1 MESFNEI
8 SMDGFKV
15 VSGEY
20 VTTVPKPTAPVLT
33 ISDGRLSFTKR
44 DVLILNT
51 PEHVLIR
58 VNGEEQKILIVP
70 TKSTDKDAVK
80 WVAKMDPVEARK
92 ITCYKLTDQ
101 LFDMWGWDKSC
112 YYRAIGRLVIA
123 NDKVMLLF
131 DFSNPE
137 VRRKPRVENDK

>member
-1 MESFNEI
+1 MDSFNEI

-20 VTTVPKPTAPVLT
+20 FTTASKQAAPALT
-33 ISDGRLSFTKR
+33 IFDGRLCFTKR

-51 PEHVLIR
+51 PEHVLVR
-58 VNGEEQKILIVP
+58 VNSEQRKILIVP
-70 TKSTDKDAVK
+70 TKSTDKDAIK
-80 WVAKMDPVEARK
+80 WIARMDPVEARK
-92 ITCYKLTDQ
+92 VSCGRLTDQ
-101 LFDMWGWDKSC
+101 LYDMWGWDKSC
-112 YYRAIGRLVIA
+112 YYKAIGRLVIS

-137 VRRKPRVENDK
+137 VRKKQEAQNAK